1 MRSLVTMQRMIQ
13 SRLAAQQTDAV
24 VEEREASAEREARA
38 SAAATIRA
46 AAKRAQVERKEDA
59 VLQHT
64 EQVQQERLEKRQLR
78 LAAELQAQAH
88 EFEHVEL
95 AAKRRQDAARK
106 RATADSRALA
116 SSFSVAHNGMARQ
129 MRLGELR
136 RRSQTNAVDASMRVA
151 MARQQAQTSAQAS
164 ASRRVA
170 RAEALRAGATH
181 GRVLASR
188 LLAEREARHKHEVD
202 LVQVKKRQLAEIR
215 LMLDTPADV

>member
-78 LAAELQAQAH
+78 LAAELQAQAR
-88 EFEHVEL
+88 EFENVEQ

-136 RRSQTNAVDASMRVA
+136 RRSQTHAVDASMRVA
-151 MARQQAQTSAQAS
+151 SQQAQTTAQAA

-170 RAEALRAGATH
+170 RAEALRTGATH